1 MNHFPMYRP
10 PLGKFL
16 SFQNINVSITWE
28 NIGQNTMRS
37 IHCTATIMG
46 SEHKDQDK
54 AFSRSQPQTR
64 VPLPPAV
71 RMGALPAPGI
81 CQKGQ
86 PLLPPKLSIAPENSK
101 FFMSF
106 FNSNR
111 LGIKLSRIWER
122 IIEWYRVHGLPLE
135 DSGKKKMC
143 DYKLL

>member
-1 MNHFPMYRP
+1 
-10 PLGKFL
+10 
-16 SFQNINVSITWE
+16 
-28 NIGQNTMRS
+28 MRS

-54 AFSRSQPQTR
+54 AFSRSKPQTR

-71 RMGALPAPGI
+71 RTGAMPDPSI
-81 CQKGQ
+81 HQKGQ

-111 LGIKLSRIWER
+111 LGIKLSRICER
-122 IIEWYRVHGLPLE
+122 TIVCMGCHWRIRERKKCVTTSYSRGLKNYLE
-135 DSGKKKMC
+135 KD
-143 DYKLL
+143 